1 MPKPVYDQNNIIF
14 ALDIGTRTVI
24 GLVVAVKN
32 GTFKILA
39 QSMVEHKSR
48 AMLDGQIHDIPRV
61 AEAVHRVKH
70 ELEKKLKFELK
81 QVAIAAAGRSLK
93 TRQCRVEQEL
103 AEDVEIDSLMVHSL
117 ELMGVQQAQR
127 LLESELY
134 QGEKEKFFCVGHSVL
149 AYYLND
155 FSITN
160 LIGHRGQ
167 KIAAD
172 ILATFLPAS
181 VVNSLYAVLSRVNL
195 EPLSLTLEPI
205 AACEVVIP
213 EELRLLNLALVDVGA
228 GTSDIAITKDGA
240 VQAYGMVPTAGDEI
254 TELIVQALMVDF
266 MTAEQIKRNLAQGGK
281 IKYKDILGIEYTTT
295 SEEILAIIDPAV
307 EKLAEEISHNILEL
321 NGQVAPKS
329 VMCVG
334 GGAQVPTLVNRIAR
348 KLGLAEQRVVLRNRS
363 HVKILDGLKKKE
375 LAGPEGV
382 TVVGIAAV
390 ASKRIGQNFINI
402 TVNGQVFCLF
412 NTANMNVIKALG
424 LLEFDPGDLLGHN
437 GKDLRFTLNG
447 KPQIVYGE
455 MRQPAVIK
463 VNGEIANLQTT
474 VKDGDVIEVTRAV
487 NGKDATAKVAD
498 FLPAQVSGVAQVV
511 CILNGQPAG
520 PDQPIADGD
529 VLEITWPGKPE
540 SVISEKIVNQVTR
553 ESKAAQDNAININV
567 NGQAII
573 MKGKQE
579 YILVDIFNYIDIDV
593 TKYSG
598 MVQIT
603 RNGEPCEYTDII
615 QDGDHIEISI

>member
-1 MPKPVYDQNNIIF
+1 MPKPVYDQNNIVF

-39 QSMVEHKSR
+39 QSMVEHQSR

-81 QVAIAAAGRSLK
+81 RVAIAAAGRSLK

-181 VVNSLYAVLSRVNL
+181 VVNSLYAVLGRVNL

>member
-1 MPKPVYDQNNIIF
+1 MPKPVYDQNNIVF

-39 QSMVEHKSR
+39 QSMVEHQSR

-81 QVAIAAAGRSLK
+81 RVAIAAAGRSLK

-181 VVNSLYAVLSRVNL
+181 VVNSLYAVLGRVNL

-424 LLEFDPGDLLGHN
+424 FLEFDPGDLLGHN

-447 KPQIVYGE
+447 KPHIVYGE

-498 FLPAQVSGVAQVV
+498 FLPAQVSGAAQVV

-529 VLEITWPGKPE
+529 VLEITWPGEPE